1 MSINAETRRQLAL
14 LARRPHARTT
24 AFNPQRPTEWK
35 PNEVRRPEGGF
46 FPYFTEAAAWELI
59 ADMLERGHN
68 VEEIELRKPPGAKGY
83 VMKIELAPDSPML
96 YVKLQLRSGQIVG
109 RSFHYSERS

>member
-1 MSINAETRRQLAL
+1 M
-14 LARRPHARTT
+14 
-24 AFNPQRPTEWK
+24 
-35 PNEVRRPEGGF
+35 RRPEGGF

-68 VEEIELRKPPGAKGY
+68 VEEIKLRQPPHAKGY
-83 VMKIELAPDSPML
+83 VMKVELAPDLPTL
-96 YVKLQLRSGQIVG
+96 YVKLQLWGGKIVG

>member
-1 MSINAETRRQLAL
+1 M
-14 LARRPHARTT
+14 
-24 AFNPQRPTEWK
+24 
-35 PNEVRRPEGGF
+35 RRPEGGF